1 MSPASRPL
9 DRHRAAPSRQRGM
22 AIIGALIVVAAA
34 SVATAAIMERQTLL
48 ADTLIGERDRA
59 QARWLLRGG
68 LDWAR
73 VILFDDMRH
82 NNVTIKRAIWAQ
94 PIVGFEISAPG
105 DTRKAYFSGQI
116 EDEQGKLNLWR
127 LAEKGVVQPQELAA
141 LERLTTILDLP
152 ATVAPAIAQ
161 RVAEAQAGE
170 NAAQAAPGL
179 RTVQD
184 LLSIRDMSPDIV
196 LALADYLT
204 VVPEKTTIN
213 VNTASPE
220 VLSAAIPGLDLAL
233 ARSTSFQRD
242 QGFWFASSADFF
254 NRLNDPDIA
263 AQNHVGVSSDWF
275 KVTGEVSL
283 DHASVD
289 IQALLH
295 RKAGG
300 PPLIRWIKE

>member
-1 MSPASRPL
+1 MSPASHPL
-9 DRHRAAPSRQRGM
+9 ARRRATISRQRGM

-48 ADTLIGERDRA
+48 ANTLIGERDRA

-127 LAEKGVVQPQELAA
+127 LAEKGAVQPQELAA
-141 LERLTTILDLP
+141 LERLTAILGLP
-152 ATVAPAIAQ
+152 TTVAPAIAQ
-161 RVAEAQAGE
+161 RVAGAQASE
-170 NAAQAAPGL
+170 NGAQAAPGL
-179 RTVQD
+179 RTIQD
-184 LLSIRDMSPDIV
+184 LLSIQDMSPDIV
-196 LALADYLT
+196 LALANYLT
-204 VVPEKTTIN
+204 IVPEKTKIN

-220 VLSAAIPGLDLAL
+220 VLSATIPGLDLAL
-233 ARSTSFQRD
+233 ARNATFQRD
-242 QGFWFASSADFF
+242 QGLWFASNADFF
-254 NRLNDPDIA
+254 NRLNDPEIA
-263 AQNHVGVSSDWF
+263 VQNHVDVSSEWF

-283 DHASVD
+283 DHASVG

-295 RKAGG
+295 RKTGG
-300 PPLIRWIKE
+300 APVIRWVKE